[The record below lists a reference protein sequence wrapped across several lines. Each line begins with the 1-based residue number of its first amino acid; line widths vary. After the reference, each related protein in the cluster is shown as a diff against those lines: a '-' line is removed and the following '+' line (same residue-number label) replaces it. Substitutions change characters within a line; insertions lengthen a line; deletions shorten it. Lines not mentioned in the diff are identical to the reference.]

1 MRSTRTWGSRLAIG
15 SLIIA
20 AAVQS
25 GAVSMAKERRCRDS
39 CASAIA
45 TCSEQG
51 FRERF
56 CRKEV
61 LALCKKGSTICSV
74 TLSTLPQCVTTTT
87 LPPSGAC
94 LGAQGCGLDPSGI
107 TSTLPSA
114 DELRQRLLGLWY
126 DCHTPMTSRAPF
138 GAGAA
143 GIEFTADGHWY
154 YLRSEDGM
162 LLRET
167 GFGQTGTYDIVD
179 TSLMNGPGH
188 FQLNLNLNT
197 GGVVILQ
204 WTFSTDPQL
213 LLVNNQGVQGAL
225 YSHMPGSPACDTSG
239 AY

>member
-1 MRSTRTWGSRLAIG
+1 MRLIRTGGSGLAIG

-25 GAVSMAKERRCRDS
+25 GAVSMAKERGCRDS

-45 TCSEQG
+45 ACSEQG

-56 CRKEV
+56 CRREL

-74 TLSTLPQCVTTTT
+74 TPTTMPQCVTTTT
-87 LPPSGAC
+87 LPPSGSC
-94 LGAQGCGLDPSGI
+94 LGAQGCGLDPSGV
-107 TSTLPSA
+107 TSTLSSA

-126 DCHTPMTSRAPF
+126 DCQTPVMSLPPF

-143 GIEFTADGHWY
+143 GIEFTDDGQWY
-154 YLRSEDGM
+154 FLRSEDGM
-162 LLRET
+162 LVRET
-167 GFGQTGTYDIVD
+167 GFGQTGTYEILD

-213 LLVNNQGVQGAL
+213 LFVNHQGVQGAL
-225 YSHMPGSPACDTSG
+225 YSHMPGSPACEPSG
-239 AY
+239 TY